1 MADGKKKATYELD
14 VIPDGFLGGLQRA
27 ATGLR
32 GFSTD
37 ADSSFKKVQDAF
49 GAVQKQ
55 LLVLAGI
62 VAGGAFFKDAM
73 NASIGMTGETVKL
86 QKALGMTGDEANT
99 LRTALSDIGSSGDEY
114 VDAFSKF
121 ARQLKSNEKG
131 LQDLGIQTRD
141 ANGNLRDSKE
151 LFSDAL
157 GSVGQYKA
165 GIDQTTYAQT
175 LFGKSIDEVRTLQK
189 LNNDVLAEAAR
200 KNRELGLIVTQENV
214 EAAKKFKL
222 AQNDVGDVL
231 LAVKKTIGDA
241 VMPAFTEMAQ
251 YLASTGPYVVEIFK
265 GAMMGLVTVFEV
277 VRAAVKLVA
286 GVIFETINTAMD
298 IGGLI
303 ADFVSALAHGDF
315 SGAAEAGKKIG
326 GRLVDGIKNTL
337 ANAGDVYKE
346 TVDRVSQSMSGIY
359 GDKQAADAPKG
370 GKKRMGEFKD
380 PKDTSRVSEWEAQLA
395 EQKLAFQE
403 QRNAEGSFQQFS
415 KAQELAFWKDKL
427 AITSAGTAENTA
439 LRKKV
444 AELQLGINADQF
456 AREIAALQAREAAYK
471 TDTASRLDLLQQEA
485 TITKQRYGEQ
495 SKEYEEVQKR
505 IVETKRQAI
514 EQQKQLDMQA
524 ADAARNAKL
533 GELAIVQ
540 QNLQLE
546 HDLHVIDNG
555 QLLAAQA
562 AFEQQRYQITAQG
575 IRDRLELAKQDP
587 DRNPVELARL
597 QQELEQSE
605 QQHQIRLNEIR
616 NQAARESQRFTLQA
630 YDSIQSGWAQ
640 TIAKFA
646 QGQLTIASF
655 FRSMWQSVVQ
665 ATIGA
670 FSQMAAEWLAKTL
683 LAKVLNKSTAAGEIM
698 GNAGVAASGAFAATA
713 AIPIIGP
720 ELAPAAAAAA
730 FAGASSYMGVLA
742 SASGGFDIPSNVNP
756 LVQAHAEE
764 MILPARQAN
773 VIRDLANLREQMG
786 SLTGGGGGGGGNVD
800 VKVHPLPGN
809 FFAVHEDQF
818 FKLITRGMR
827 DNKLR
832 IG

>member
-14 VIPDGFLGGLQRA
+14 VVPDGFLGGLQKA
-27 ATGLR
+27 AGGLR
-32 GFSTD
+32 GFAGD

-73 NASIGMTGETVKL
+73 NASIGLTGETVKL
-86 QKALGMTGDEANT
+86 QKALGITGDEANT
-99 LRTALSDIGSSGDEY
+99 LRGALSDIGSSGDEY

-131 LQDLGIQTRD
+131 MQALGIQTRD

-151 LFSDAL
+151 LFDDAL

-265 GAMMGLVTVFEV
+265 GAMVGLVTVFEV
-277 VRAAVKLVA
+277 VRGSVKAVA
-286 GVIFETINTAMD
+286 GAIFETINTAMD
-298 IGGLI
+298 VGGLI
-303 ADFVSALAHGDF
+303 ADFLSALIHKDW
-315 SGAAEAGKKIG
+315 SGAAEVGKKIG
-326 GRLVDGIKNTL
+326 DRIGQGMRNSLS
-337 ANAGDVYKE
+337 NAADAYQE
-346 TVDRVSQSMSGIY
+346 TVDRVSNSMTSIY
-359 GDKQAADAPKG
+359 GDKKGADAPKG
-370 GKKRMGEFKD
+370 GKKRMGEFRD
-380 PKDTSRVSEWEAQLA
+380 TKDTSRVSDWDAQLA
-395 EQKLAFQE
+395 EQKLAYQE
-403 QRNAEGSFQQFS
+403 QQNAEGSFRQFS
-415 KAQELAFWKDKL
+415 KAQEVQFWKEKL
-427 AITSAGTAENTA
+427 AITTAGTAENTA
-439 LRKKV
+439 VRKKV
-444 AELQLGINADQF
+444 AELQLSINADQF
-456 AREIAALQAREAAYK
+456 AREIAALQTREAAYK
-471 TDTASRLDLLQQEA
+471 NDTASRLDLLAREA
-485 TITKQRYGEQ
+485 EITRQRYGQE

-524 ADAARNAKL
+524 ADAARTAKL
-533 GELAIVQ
+533 SELAIAQ
-540 QNLQLE
+540 QAAALE
-546 HDLHVIDNG
+546 HDLHLTDNA
-555 QLLAAQA
+555 QLIAQHA
-562 AFEQQRYQITAQG
+562 QFEQQRYEITAQG
-575 IRDRLELAKQDP
+575 IRDRLELAEKDP

-597 QQELEQSE
+597 QQELEQAE
-605 QQHQIRLNEIR
+605 QQHQQRMSEIR
-616 NQAARESQRFTLQA
+616 NQATLESQRYTLQA
-630 YDSIQSGWAQ
+630 YDAIQSGWAQ

-646 QGQLTIASF
+646 QGQLTIAGF
-655 FRSMWQSVVQ
+655 FRSMWQNVVQ

-670 FSQMAAEWLAKTL
+670 LSQMAAEWLAKTL
-683 LAKVLNKSTAAGEIM
+683 LAKVLNKTTAAGEIM

-713 AIPIIGP
+713 AIPYIGP

-742 SASGGFDIPSNVNP
+742 SASAGYDIPSNVNP

-773 VIRDLANLREQMG
+773 VIRDLANLREQVG
-786 SLTGGGGGGGGNVD
+786 SLGSGGGGGGGNVD

-809 FFAVHEDQF
+809 FFAVHESEF

-832 IG
+832 MG